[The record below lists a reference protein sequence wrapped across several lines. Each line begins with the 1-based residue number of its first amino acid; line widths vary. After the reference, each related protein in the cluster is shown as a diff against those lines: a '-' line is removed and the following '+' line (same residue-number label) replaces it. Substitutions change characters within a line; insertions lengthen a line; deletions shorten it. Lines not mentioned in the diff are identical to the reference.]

1 MQLAIEQLKQFK
13 IAEVNEHN
21 GNITLTNRKRVRD
34 CRMKELRRKAG
45 LASATKRWHTPQ
57 QGVIT
62 NTVTPSA
69 SASASAYSKGGCG
82 GDMVIFD
89 QLETRLV
96 DMFNRPVGS
105 VTDYAE
111 QSGLSELSRRPN
123 VLTELAEIEK
133 YKTQEKKYFPQSLLS
148 LISKWQEILDR
159 ARSWKPD
166 PEQQKKRVAEL
177 VKLGL

>member
-1 MQLAIEQLKQFK
+1 
-13 IAEVNEHN
+13 
-21 GNITLTNRKRVRD
+21 
-34 CRMKELRRKAG
+34 
-45 LASATKRWHTPQ
+45 
-57 QGVIT
+57 
-62 NTVTPSA
+62 
-69 SASASAYSKGGCG
+69 
-82 GDMVIFD
+82 MVIFD